1 MGKALIILNTQA
13 GLCPQGLHVPKN
25 PFSRGLANMSI
36 VILYDI
42 NSVCGSIEK
51 PISTDQNTSIETE
64 FCLNGMTKII
74 QILP

>member
-1 MGKALIILNTQA
+1 MGEALIILNTQA
-13 GLCPQGLHVPKN
+13 GLCPQGLHVP
-25 PFSRGLANMSI
+25 FCRGLANMSI

-51 PISTDQNTSIETE
+51 PLSTDQNTSIETE